1 MADYQCGDVHEP
13 PDRFP
18 TGLLYVPVRSGPA
31 GCATRLFR
39 TPLGGRTA
47 VGFTTERRLTVALGP
62 EQAWIKLSEPAL
74 RALTEPLGATT
85 LTVDPQL
92 SAPSVSDAPCTTL
105 LREWDPQAIGV
116 LRVTGAV
123 ALVDAMSM
131 WIG

>member
-1 MADYQCGDVHEP
+1 MAEFVCGDEHEP
-13 PDRFP
+13 PDRIP
-18 TGLLYVPVRSGPA
+18 TGPLYVPVRSGPA

-47 VGFTTERRLTVALGP
+47 VGFTTQRRLADTLGA
-62 EQAWIKLSEPAL
+62 EQAWIRLSAPAL

-92 SAPSVSDAPCTTL
+92 AAPATARTDRAPL
-105 LREWDPQAIGV
+105 WREWDQQPLGV

-123 ALVDAMSM
+123 ALVDAVSM

>member
-1 MADYQCGDVHEP
+1 MAEFVRGDDHEP
-13 PDRFP
+13 PDRLP

-47 VGFTTERRLTVALGP
+47 VGFSTQRRLSDTLGA
-62 EQAWIKLSEPAL
+62 EQAWIRLSEPAL

-85 LTVDPQL
+85 LTMDPQL
-92 SAPSVSDAPCTTL
+92 AAPATTHTSRGSL
-105 LREWDPQAIGV
+105 WREWDPQTIGV

-123 ALVDAMSM
+123 ALVDAVSM